1 MEGCKEVAYARML
14 VQGSIRYGRQG
25 FSSSCAFLCE
35 HCSLASVFM
44 STSCVSAEERLTAL
58 PDCLVAMV
66 VLTGLEVLGVEAE
79 TEKEKENEK

>member
-1 MEGCKEVAYARML
+1 
-14 VQGSIRYGRQG
+14 
-25 FSSSCAFLCE
+25 
-35 HCSLASVFM
+35 M